1 MKTSNKFYESKKDTY
16 FCTME
21 KSMLFK
27 NTKIS
32 YTDSGK
38 GPVVVLLHGFLENK
52 HMWKEVI
59 PIISKNKR
67 VLALDLLG
75 HGQSGCLGY
84 IHSMEIMAEAVSAV
98 LKSLRIRK
106 ITLIGH
112 SMGGYVSLVLSEKNP
127 EMIRGL
133 CLLNSTA
140 TSDDT
145 SRKKLRERANK
156 MAQTN
161 LPNIVRMS
169 FINLFSEKSKEKFNP
184 EMQLA
189 LSEALQTSLQGYS
202 ACQEGMRIRPN
213 RLSVLKNNHFK
224 KLFILG
230 KKDPVLPI
238 NKGIKEAEETQSEIV
253 VLSGGH
259 MSHIENS
266 DKLIKILN
274 TFIRRSL
281 SSKS

>member
-1 MKTSNKFYESKKDTY
+1 MIRRKDTY

-21 KSMLFK
+21 KSLLFK

-38 GPVVVLLHGFLENK
+38 GAVVVLLHGFLENK
-52 HMWKEVI
+52 HMWNEII
-59 PIISKNKR
+59 PEISKNKR
-67 VLALDLLG
+67 VLAIDLLG
-75 HGQSGCLGY
+75 HGHTECLGY
-84 IHSMEIMAEAVSAV
+84 IHPMELMADAVTAV
-98 LKSLRIRK
+98 LKTLRIRK

-112 SMGGYVSLVLSEKNP
+112 SMGGYVSLALAEKNRK
-127 EMIRGL
+127 MIRGL

-140 TSDDT
+140 ASDDT

-156 MAQTN
+156 MAQIN
-161 LPNIVRMS
+161 LSNIVRMS
-169 FINLFSEKSKEKFNP
+169 FINLFSEKSKKIFNP
-184 EMQLA
+184 DIQLA

-230 KKDPVLPI
+230 KKDPVLPV
-238 NKGIKEAEETQSEIV
+238 NKGIKEAEETQSETV

-266 DKLIKILN
+266 DELVRVLN
-274 TFIRRSL
+274 IFIRQSL
-281 SSKS
+281 SS

>member
-1 MKTSNKFYESKKDTY
+1 MLRRKDTY

-21 KSMLFK
+21 KWLLYK
-27 NTKIS
+27 NSKIS

-38 GPVVVLLHGFLENK
+38 GAVVVLLHGFLENK
-52 HMWKEVI
+52 YMWKDVI
-59 PIISKNKR
+59 PAISKNKR
-67 VLALDLLG
+67 VLAIDLLG
-75 HGQSGCLGY
+75 HGQSESIGY
-84 IHSMEIMAEAVSAV
+84 IHSMELMAEVVFAV

-112 SMGGYVSLVLSEKNP
+112 SMGGYVSLALSEKNP

-140 TSDDT
+140 TSDDN

-156 MAQTN
+156 MAQIN
-161 LPNIVRMS
+161 LSNIVRMS
-169 FINLFSEKSKEKFNP
+169 FINLFSEKSKEVFNP
-184 EMQLA
+184 EIQLA
-189 LSEALQTSLQGYS
+189 LSEALQTSLHGYR
-202 ACQEGMRIRPN
+202 ACQEGMKIRPN
-213 RLSVLKNNHFK
+213 RLTVLKNNHFK

-230 KKDPVLPI
+230 EKDPVLPV
-238 NKGIKEAEETQSEIV
+238 NKGIKEAEETQSKTV

-266 DKLIKILN
+266 DKLIKVLN
-274 TFIRRSL
+274 TFIRRSI
-281 SSKS
+281 SY

>member
-1 MKTSNKFYESKKDTY
+1 MIRRKDTY

-21 KSMLFK
+21 KSLLFK
-27 NTKIS
+27 NTKIT

-38 GPVVVLLHGFLENK
+38 GAVVVLLHGFLENK
-52 HMWKEVI
+52 HMWNEII
-59 PIISKNKR
+59 PEISKNKR
-67 VLALDLLG
+67 VLAIDLLG
-75 HGQSGCLGY
+75 HGHTECLGY
-84 IHSMEIMAEAVSAV
+84 IHPMELMADAVTAV
-98 LKSLRIRK
+98 LKTLRIRK

-112 SMGGYVSLVLSEKNP
+112 SMGGYVSLALAEKNRK
-127 EMIRGL
+127 MIRGL
-133 CLLNSTA
+133 CLLNATA
-140 TSDDT
+140 ASDDT

-156 MAQTN
+156 MAQIN
-161 LPNIVRMS
+161 LSNIVRMS
-169 FINLFSEKSKEKFNP
+169 FINLFSERSKKIFNP
-184 EMQLA
+184 EIQLA

-230 KKDPVLPI
+230 KKDPVLPV
-238 NKGIKEAEETQSEIV
+238 NKGIKEAEETQSETV

-266 DKLIKILN
+266 EELVRVLN
-274 TFIRRSL
+274 IFIRQSL
-281 SSKS
+281 SS

>member
-1 MKTSNKFYESKKDTY
+1 MIRRKDTY

-21 KSMLFK
+21 KWLLFK

-38 GPVVVLLHGFLENK
+38 GAVVVLLHGFLENK
-52 HMWKEVI
+52 HMWKEIIPVI
-59 PIISKNKR
+59 SRNKR
-67 VLALDLLG
+67 VLAIDLLG
-75 HGQSGCLGY
+75 HGHTECLGY
-84 IHSMEIMAEAVSAV
+84 IHPMELMAEAVAAV

-112 SMGGYVSLVLSEKNP
+112 SMGGYVSLALSEKNP

-133 CLLNSTA
+133 CLLNSTS

-156 MAQTN
+156 MAQIN
-161 LPNIVRMS
+161 LTNIVRMS
-169 FINLFSEKSKEKFNP
+169 FINLFSERSKEIFNP
-184 EMQLA
+184 EIQLA

-202 ACQEGMRIRPN
+202 ASQEGMRIRPN

-230 KKDPVLPI
+230 EKDPVLLV
-238 NKGIKEAEETQSEIV
+238 NKGIKEAEETQSKTVI
-253 VLSGGH
+253 LSGGH

-266 DKLIKILN
+266 DKLIKVLN

-281 SSKS
+281 SY

>member
-1 MKTSNKFYESKKDTY
+1 MIRRKDTY

-21 KSMLFK
+21 KSLLFK

-38 GPVVVLLHGFLENK
+38 GAVVVLLHGFLENK
-52 HMWKEVI
+52 HMWNEII
-59 PIISKNKR
+59 PEISKNKR
-67 VLALDLLG
+67 VLAIDLLG
-75 HGQSGCLGY
+75 HGHTECLGY
-84 IHSMEIMAEAVSAV
+84 IHPMELMADAVTAV
-98 LKSLRIRK
+98 LKTLRIRK

-112 SMGGYVSLVLSEKNP
+112 SMGGYVSLALAEKNRK
-127 EMIRGL
+127 MIRGL

-140 TSDDT
+140 ASDDT

-156 MAQTN
+156 MAQIN
-161 LPNIVRMS
+161 LSNIVRMS
-169 FINLFSEKSKEKFNP
+169 FINLFSEKSKKIFNP
-184 EMQLA
+184 EIQLA

-230 KKDPVLPI
+230 KKDPVLPV
-238 NKGIKEAEETQSEIV
+238 NKGIKEAEETQSETV

-266 DKLIKILN
+266 DELVRVLN
-274 TFIRRSL
+274 TFIRQSL
-281 SSKS
+281 SS

>member
-1 MKTSNKFYESKKDTY
+1 MTSRKDTY

-21 KSMLFK
+21 KWLTFK

-38 GPVVVLLHGFLENK
+38 GPVVVLLHGFLENN
-52 HMWKEVI
+52 HMWNEVI

-112 SMGGYVSLVLSEKNP
+112 SMGGYVSLALSEKNP

>member
-1 MKTSNKFYESKKDTY
+1 
-16 FCTME
+16 ME
-21 KSMLFK
+21 KWLLFK

-38 GPVVVLLHGFLENK
+38 GAVVVLLHGFLENK
-52 HMWKEVI
+52 HMWKEII
-59 PIISKNKR
+59 PVISKNKR
-67 VLALDLLG
+67 VLAIDLLG
-75 HGQSGCLGY
+75 HGHTECLGY
-84 IHSMEIMAEAVSAV
+84 IHPMELMAEAVAAV

-112 SMGGYVSLVLSEKNP
+112 SMGGYVSLALSEKNP

-133 CLLNSTA
+133 CLLNSTS

-156 MAQTN
+156 MAQIN
-161 LPNIVRMS
+161 LSNIVRMS
-169 FINLFSEKSKEKFNP
+169 FINLFSEKSKEVFNP
-184 EMQLA
+184 EIQLA
-189 LSEALQTSLQGYS
+189 LSEALQTSLHGYS
-202 ACQEGMRIRPN
+202 ACQEGMKIRPN

-230 KKDPVLPI
+230 EKDPVLLV
-238 NKGIKEAEETQSEIV
+238 NKGIKEAEETQSKTVI
-253 VLSGGH
+253 LSGGH

-266 DKLIKILN
+266 DKLIKVLN

-281 SSKS
+281 SY

>member
-1 MKTSNKFYESKKDTY
+1 MRQWKDTY

-21 KSMLFK
+21 KSLLFK

-38 GPVVVLLHGFLENK
+38 GAVVVLLHGFLENK
-52 HMWKEVI
+52 HMWNEII
-59 PIISKNKR
+59 PEISKNKR
-67 VLALDLLG
+67 VLAIDLLG
-75 HGQSGCLGY
+75 HGHTECLGY
-84 IHSMEIMAEAVSAV
+84 IHPMELMADAVAAV
-98 LKSLRIRK
+98 LKTLRIRK

-112 SMGGYVSLVLSEKNP
+112 SMGGYVSLALSEKNP

-133 CLLNSTA
+133 CLLNATA
-140 TSDDT
+140 ASDDT

-156 MAQTN
+156 MAQIN
-161 LPNIVRMS
+161 LTNIVRMS
-169 FINLFSEKSKEKFNP
+169 FINLFSERSKEIFNP
-184 EMQLA
+184 EIQLA

-202 ACQEGMRIRPN
+202 ASQEGMRIRPN

-230 KKDPVLPI
+230 KKDPVLPV
-238 NKGIKEAEETQSEIV
+238 NKGIKEAEETQSETV

-266 DKLIKILN
+266 DELTRILN
-274 TFIRRSL
+274 TFIRQSL
-281 SSKS
+281 SSLG

>member
-1 MKTSNKFYESKKDTY
+1 MIRRKDTY

-21 KSMLFK
+21 KSLLFK
-27 NTKIS
+27 NTKIT

-38 GPVVVLLHGFLENK
+38 GAVVVLLHGFLENK
-52 HMWKEVI
+52 HMWNEII
-59 PIISKNKR
+59 PEISKNKR
-67 VLALDLLG
+67 VLAIDLLG
-75 HGQSGCLGY
+75 HGHTGCLGY
-84 IHSMEIMAEAVSAV
+84 IHPMELMAEAVTAV
-98 LKSLRIRK
+98 LKTLRIRK

-112 SMGGYVSLVLSEKNP
+112 SMGGYVSLALAEKNRK
-127 EMIRGL
+127 MIRGL
-133 CLLNSTA
+133 CLLNATA
-140 TSDDT
+140 ASDDT

-156 MAQTN
+156 MAQIN
-161 LPNIVRMS
+161 LSNIVRMS
-169 FINLFSEKSKEKFNP
+169 FINLFSEKSKKIFNP
-184 EMQLA
+184 EIQLA

-230 KKDPVLPI
+230 KKDPVLPV
-238 NKGIKEAEETQSEIV
+238 NKGIKEAEETQSETV

-266 DKLIKILN
+266 DELTRVLN

-281 SSKS
+281 SSLG

>member
-1 MKTSNKFYESKKDTY
+1 MIRRKDTY

-21 KSMLFK
+21 KWLLFK

-38 GPVVVLLHGFLENK
+38 GAVVVLLHGFLENK
-52 HMWKEVI
+52 HMWKEIIPVI
-59 PIISKNKR
+59 SRNKR
-67 VLALDLLG
+67 VLAIDLLG
-75 HGQSGCLGY
+75 HGHTECLGY
-84 IHSMEIMAEAVSAV
+84 IHPMELMADAVAAV
-98 LKSLRIRK
+98 LKTLRIRK

-112 SMGGYVSLVLSEKNP
+112 SMGGYVSLALSEKNP

-133 CLLNSTA
+133 CLLNATA
-140 TSDDT
+140 ASDDT

-156 MAQTN
+156 MAQIN

-169 FINLFSEKSKEKFNP
+169 FINLFSKKSKEKFNP
-184 EMQLA
+184 EIQLA

-202 ACQEGMRIRPN
+202 ASQEGMRIRPN

-230 KKDPVLPI
+230 KKDPVLPV
-238 NKGIKEAEETQSEIV
+238 NQGIKEAEETQSETV

-266 DKLIKILN
+266 DKLIKVLN
-274 TFIRRSL
+274 TFIRRSI
-281 SSKS
+281 SY

>member
-1 MKTSNKFYESKKDTY
+1 MTSRKDTY

-21 KSMLFK
+21 KWLSFK

-32 YTDSGK
+32 YIDSGK

-112 SMGGYVSLVLSEKNP
+112 SMGGYVSLALAEKKP

-140 TSDDT
+140 NSDHQQ
-145 SRKKLRERANK
+145 RKKLRERANK
-156 MAQTN
+156 MVKKNFKN
-161 LPNIVRMS
+161 LVRMS
-169 FINLFSEKSKEKFNP
+169 FINLFSEESKAVFKKEISS
-184 EMQLA
+184 A
-189 LSEALQTSLQGYS
+189 LNEALKTSLQGYV
-202 ACQEGMRIRPN
+202 ACQEGMRIRSN
-213 RLSVLKNNHFK
+213 RGSILKNNNFK
-224 KLFILG
+224 KLYILG
-230 KKDPVLPI
+230 EKDPVLTI
-238 NKGIKEAEETQSEIV
+238 EETLQEANKTQSEVI

-266 DKLIKILN
+266 DELVRVLN

-281 SSKS
+281 SF

>member
-16 FCTME
+16 FCNME
-21 KSMLFK
+21 KSLLFK

-38 GPVVVLLHGFLENK
+38 GAVVVLLHGFLENK
-52 HMWKEVI
+52 LMWEKIIPVI
-59 PIISKNKR
+59 SRNKR
-67 VLALDLLG
+67 VVAIDLLG
-75 HGQSGCLGY
+75 HGGTECLGY
-84 IHSMEIMAEAVSAV
+84 IHPMELMAEAVAAV

-112 SMGGYVSLVLSEKNP
+112 SMGGYVSLALSEKKP

-140 TSDDT
+140 NSDNQQ
-145 SRKKLRERANK
+145 RKKLRERANK

-161 LPNIVRMS
+161 LSNIVTMS
-169 FINLFSEKSKEKFNP
+169 FINLFSEKSKEIFNS
-184 EMQLA
+184 EIQLA

-202 ACQEGMRIRPN
+202 ACQEGMKIRPN

-266 DKLIKILN
+266 DKLIRVLN
-274 TFIRRSL
+274 TFILGSL
-281 SSKS
+281 SY

>member
-1 MKTSNKFYESKKDTY
+1 MTSRKDTY

-21 KSMLFK
+21 KWLTFK

-169 FINLFSEKSKEKFNP
+169 FINLFSEKSKEVFNS
-184 EMQLA
+184 EIELA

-224 KLFILG
+224 KMFILG
-230 KKDPVLPI
+230 EKDPVLPVK
-238 NKGIKEAEETQSEIV
+238 KGIKEAEETQSETV

-266 DKLIKILN
+266 DKLIKVLN
-274 TFIRRSL
+274 TFIKRSL
-281 SSKS
+281 S

>member
-1 MKTSNKFYESKKDTY
+1 MIRRKDTY

-21 KSMLFK
+21 KWMLFK

-38 GPVVVLLHGFLENK
+38 GAVVVLLHGFLENK
-52 HMWKEVI
+52 HMWKEIIPVI
-59 PIISKNKR
+59 SRNKR
-67 VLALDLLG
+67 VLAIDLLG
-75 HGQSGCLGY
+75 HGHTECLGY
-84 IHSMEIMAEAVSAV
+84 IHPMELMADAVAAV
-98 LKSLRIRK
+98 LKTLRIRK

-112 SMGGYVSLVLSEKNP
+112 SMGGYVSLALSEKNP

-140 TSDDT
+140 TSDDN

-156 MAQTN
+156 MAQIN
-161 LPNIVRMS
+161 LSNIVRKS
-169 FINLFSEKSKEKFNP
+169 FINLFSEKSKEVFNP
-184 EMQLA
+184 EIQLA
-189 LSEALQTSLQGYS
+189 LSEALQTSLHGYS
-202 ACQEGMRIRPN
+202 ACQEGMKIRPN
-213 RLSVLKNNHFK
+213 RLTVLKNNHFK

-230 KKDPVLPI
+230 EKDPVLPV
-238 NKGIKEAEETQSEIV
+238 NKGIKEAEETQSKTV

-266 DKLIKILN
+266 DKLIKVLN
-274 TFIRRSL
+274 TFIRRSI
-281 SSKS
+281 SY

>member
-1 MKTSNKFYESKKDTY
+1 MIRRKDTY

-21 KSMLFK
+21 KSLLFK

-38 GPVVVLLHGFLENK
+38 GAVVVLLHGFLENK
-52 HMWKEVI
+52 HMWNEII
-59 PIISKNKR
+59 PEISKNKR
-67 VLALDLLG
+67 VLAIDLLG
-75 HGQSGCLGY
+75 HGHTECLGY
-84 IHSMEIMAEAVSAV
+84 IHPMELMADAVTAV
-98 LKSLRIRK
+98 LKTLRIRK

-112 SMGGYVSLVLSEKNP
+112 SMGGYVSLALAEKNRK
-127 EMIRGL
+127 MIRGL
-133 CLLNSTA
+133 CLLNATA
-140 TSDDT
+140 ASDDT

-156 MAQTN
+156 MAQIN

-213 RLSVLKNNHFK
+213 RLSVLKNNYFK

-230 KKDPVLPI
+230 KKDPVLPVE
-238 NKGIKEAEETQSEIV
+238 KGIKEAEETQSETV

-266 DKLIKILN
+266 DKLIKVLN

-281 SSKS
+281 SY

>member
-1 MKTSNKFYESKKDTY
+1 MIRRKDTY

-21 KSMLFK
+21 KWMLFK

-38 GPVVVLLHGFLENK
+38 GAVVVLLHGFLENK
-52 HMWKEVI
+52 HMWKEIIPVI
-59 PIISKNKR
+59 SRNKR
-67 VLALDLLG
+67 VLAIDLLG
-75 HGQSGCLGY
+75 HGHTECLGY
-84 IHSMEIMAEAVSAV
+84 IHPMELMADAVAAV
-98 LKSLRIRK
+98 LKTLRIRK

-112 SMGGYVSLVLSEKNP
+112 SMGGYVSLALAEKNRK
-127 EMIRGL
+127 MIRGL
-133 CLLNSTA
+133 CLLNATA
-140 TSDDT
+140 ASDDT

-156 MAQTN
+156 MAQIN

-230 KKDPVLPI
+230 KKDPVLPVE
-238 NKGIKEAEETQSEIV
+238 KGIKEAEETQSETVI
-253 VLSGGH
+253 LSGGH

-266 DKLIKILN
+266 DKLIKVLN

-281 SSKS
+281 SY

>member
-1 MKTSNKFYESKKDTY
+1 MTSRKDTY

-21 KSMLFK
+21 KWLTFK

-38 GPVVVLLHGFLENK
+38 GPVVVLLHGFLENN
-52 HMWKEVI
+52 HMWNEVI

-84 IHSMEIMAEAVSAV
+84 IHTMEIMAEAVFAV

-112 SMGGYVSLVLSEKNP
+112 SMGGYVSLALAEKKPN
-127 EMIRGL
+127 MIRGL

-140 TSDDT
+140 NSDHQQ
-145 SRKKLRERANK
+145 RKKLRERANK
-156 MAQTN
+156 MVKKNFKN
-161 LPNIVRMS
+161 LVRMS
-169 FINLFSEKSKEKFNP
+169 FINLFSEESKTVFKNKISN
-184 EMQLA
+184 A
-189 LSEALQTSLQGYS
+189 LDEALKTPLQGYV

-230 KKDPVLPI
+230 EKDPVLLV
-238 NKGIKEAEETQSEIV
+238 NKGIKEAEETQSKTVI
-253 VLSGGH
+253 LSGGH

-266 DKLIKILN
+266 DKLIKVLN

-281 SSKS
+281 SY